1 LDYGSNAERHHSCP
15 DDAVRARIVSL
26 LAVLASPV
34 WAQLPRLV
42 DTIERPMAY
51 LCLEAAE
58 RSAGDGAAARRPG
71 PVQRL
76 LADPSLDAVLGPAD
90 GAGLTSGSRAL
101 ALVRGLLARSSGE
114 LELVLTGIV
123 PDGGQPLLVLR
134 ARLQPQEADGLQL
147 ALDGNDLA
155 EPQRRIGSRQTFR
168 LRSQTPAAAPGQAV
182 ELALVGHD
190 LLVGNDMTAVQEVL
204 APPPA
209 VTSAGG
215 GRAVLSADARFQM
228 LRPRLPVGPGALW
241 IYADWQRLGQRIAA
255 AIDGVPG
262 WLLGSSGLGDTA
274 AVMAAV
280 AGERADY
287 AVTLL
292 MDVVA
297 PPAEPAPRR
306 PHRPGRPAGGPG
318 VAERGDRAFRGWFD
332 AVQPTAA
339 RTLLADLPTNGLGG
353 LVLSMDLAQI
363 AARSRDGAHLLHD
376 LHRAFDDYGLDF
388 ERHVLARLGARGTVQ
403 LQVASGDGAPRVSAV
418 YAMRAKSRKA
428 AADLFTDL
436 RRATEPAG
444 VGTLLVV
451 EPREAGRDRR
461 PVEMVQLR
469 HCSPSGPGATGG
481 RPVVCVAP
489 HEDAL
494 WFAAEP
500 ETLAAHV
507 EELRRGSRPRGRR
520 GEAAAALAGAAGAE
534 SVAGL
539 FDLDL
544 QPLFERL
551 AAAFAGEAVKAE
563 PGLLPRRHAGCIDM
577 QRHGD
582 DTVVRVRVLSSP

>member
-1 LDYGSNAERHHSCP
+1 MWHRSCFE
-15 DDAVRARIVSL
+15 AVVRAQL
-26 LAVLASPV
+26 LAIVAVASPL

-51 LCLEAAE
+51 LCLEATDKAVGENAAE
-58 RSAGDGAAARRPG
+58 RRPG

-76 LADPSLDAVLGPAD
+76 LADPSLDAIFGSSDSVGP
-90 GAGLTSGSRAL
+90 TSTARAL
-101 ALVRGLLARSSGE
+101 ALVRSLLARSSGE

-123 PDGGQPLLVLR
+123 PDSGQPLLVLR
-134 ARLQPQEADGLQL
+134 ARLQPREADGLQL
-147 ALDGNDLA
+147 ALDGEDLA
-155 EPQRRIGSRQTFR
+155 EPQRRVGGRQTFR
-168 LRSQTPAAAPGQAV
+168 LRSPVPATAPGQAV
-182 ELALVGHD
+182 ELALVGTD

-204 APPPA
+204 APQPA

-215 GRAVLSADARFQM
+215 GRVVLANDPRFRLLQ
-228 LRPRLPVGPGALW
+228 PRLPVGPGALW

-255 AIDGVPG
+255 VIDGVPG

-274 AVMAAV
+274 AVMVAV

-287 AVTLL
+287 AMTLL

-297 PPAEPAPRR
+297 PPPEPASRR
-306 PHRPGRPAGGPG
+306 PHRPSRPAGGP
-318 VAERGDRAFRGWFD
+318 VAAERGDRAFRGWFD
-332 AVQPTAA
+332 AVQPIAA

-353 LVLSMDLAQI
+353 LVLSMDLAQV
-363 AARSRDGAHLLHD
+363 AARSRDGAHLLRD

-388 ERHVLARLGARGTVQ
+388 DRHVVARLGARGTVQ
-403 LQVASGDGAPRVSAV
+403 LQIASGDGAPRVAAV

-436 RRATEPAG
+436 RRAAEPAG
-444 VGTLLVV
+444 VGTLLAI
-451 EPREAGRDRR
+451 EPREPGRDRR

-469 HCSPSGPGATGG
+469 HCSPSGAGATGG
-481 RPVVCVAP
+481 HPVVCVAV

-500 ETLAAHV
+500 ESLATHV
-507 EELRRGSRPRGRR
+507 DELRRGSKPRGRR
-520 GEAAAALAGAAGAE
+520 GEAAAALAGSLGAE
-534 SVAGL
+534 NVAGL

-544 QPLFERL
+544 QPLFERI
-551 AAAFAGEAVKAE
+551 AAAFAGEPARAE
-563 PGLLPRRHAGCIDM
+563 PGLLPRRHVGCIDM
-577 QRHGD
+577 QRHAD
-582 DTVVRVRVLSSP
+582 ETVVRIRVLSSR